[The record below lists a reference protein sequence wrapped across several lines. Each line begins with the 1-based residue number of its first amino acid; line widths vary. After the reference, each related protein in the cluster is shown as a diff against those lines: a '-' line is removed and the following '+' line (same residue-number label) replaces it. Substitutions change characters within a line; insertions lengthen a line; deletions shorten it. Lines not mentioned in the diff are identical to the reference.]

1 MTGLATA
8 SHITCPHP
16 IEILVSVCVNGQEG
30 EDADES
36 GLCVRVCE
44 REGAGG
50 GSVCVCVCMCVCV
63 YVSVY
68 VSVSE

>member
-16 IEILVSVCVNGQEG
+16 IEILVSVCVKGQEG

-36 GLCVRVCE
+36 GLCVC
-44 REGAGG
+44 
-50 GSVCVCVCMCVCV
+50 VCVCVC
-63 YVSVY
+63 
-68 VSVSE
+68 EGGGERD